1 VSPGTTG
8 DERSPLGPQPDWSEE
23 SKRKDGQVVSDET
36 DSARSEPVLGALL
49 EEWAAIE
56 DLLGGLDVTQW
67 PTSTALPGWT
77 VHDVVAHLIGTES
90 RLAGDEEPAASIDV
104 TTLGHVR
111 NATGAANE
119 RWVRAFGPEPPEA
132 MLLRF
137 HDVTRRRAESL
148 SAMGPEE
155 FDAPTHTP
163 VGMAPYRRFMEIRA
177 FDCWLHEQD
186 IRSAVRRPG
195 HEDGR
200 CAEVSVDEVVRA
212 LGFIVGKQAS
222 VPDGSA
228 VTIELIGPIYRTVH
242 VAVEGRAAVVTKLDR
257 PATATLHL
265 PSTLFVRLAGG
276 RADAL
281 PGHDM
286 IRIDGD
292 LDLGRRIAQN
302 LAFTI

>member
-1 VSPGTTG
+1 M
-8 DERSPLGPQPDWSEE
+8 
-23 SKRKDGQVVSDET
+23 SDE
-36 DSARSEPVLGALL
+36 SESPMSDPIVGTLF

-56 DLLGGLDVTQW
+56 DLLGGLDLTQW

-90 RLAGDEEPAASIDV
+90 RLAGDEEPPASFDV

-119 RWVRAFGPEPPEA
+119 HWVRALRPEPPEA

-137 HDVTRRRAESL
+137 HDVIRRRIESL

-155 FDAPTHTP
+155 FDAPTQTP
-163 VGMAPYRRFMEIRA
+163 VGMAPYRRFMEIRV

-186 IRSAVRRPG
+186 IRSAVGRPG

-222 VPDGSA
+222 APDGSA
-228 VTIELIGPIYRTVH
+228 VTFVLAGPVYRTVH

-265 PSTLFVRLAGG
+265 PSTVFVRLAGG
-276 RADAL
+276 RADAGSGL
-281 PGHDM
+281 ET
-286 IRIDGD
+286 IRLAGD
-292 LDLGRRIAQN
+292 LELARRVAQN